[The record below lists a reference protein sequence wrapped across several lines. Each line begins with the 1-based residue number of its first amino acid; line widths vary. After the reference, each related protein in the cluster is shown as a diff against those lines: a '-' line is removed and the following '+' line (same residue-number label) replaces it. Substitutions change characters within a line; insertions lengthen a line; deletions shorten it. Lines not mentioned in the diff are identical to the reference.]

1 MSAER
6 PPGIDCLDWKPR
18 EVGKKRCAFYL
29 TPDATQ
35 GEVAAMC
42 NLPKHFL
49 CTEWEKA
56 NPGLI
61 AAARLAAKQKTD
73 PASSSIAS
81 KTASLPVDEPVQADL
96 FGAPTP
102 LPKPA
107 PPSPPVAPPAP
118 SPEPQGAV
126 PIGFAPPLEQP
137 RPSAP
142 RPMMPAKEIPLED
155 IKLLEDLGAEFCL
168 FSKPLNRE
176 VWLVAK
182 KTGSADRFEMTFR
195 EAATL
200 RLIVDSF
207 PGVRVTQLITA
218 SEASNRSPQ

>member
-1 MSAER
+1 MSDR
-6 PPGIDCLDWKPR
+6 PPGIDCTDWKPR
-18 EVGKKRCAFYL
+18 EAGKKRCAFYL
-29 TPDATQ
+29 PPDPAR

-42 NLPKHFL
+42 NLSKHFL

-61 AAARLAAKQKTD
+61 ESARLAAKQKTN

-81 KTASLPVDEPVQADL
+81 NAASPPADQPVQANL
-96 FGAPTP
+96 FSPPTP
-102 LPKPA
+102 LPAPPPPA
-107 PPSPPVAPPAP
+107 PPTPPVLP
-118 SPEPQGAV
+118 PEPQGAV
-126 PIGFAPPLEQP
+126 PIGIAPMFEQP
-137 RPSAP
+137 RSPAPP
-142 RPMMPAKEIPLED
+142 RPMLPAKEIPPED

-182 KTGSADRFEMTFR
+182 KTGNPDRFEMTFK
-195 EAATL
+195 EAAAL

-218 SEASNRSPQ
+218 SEAANRSPQ